1 MTPSILQSRFHRWVY
16 TGYVSIFFIYLLA
29 PLFVVAV
36 FAFNDSLFPSL
47 PWNGFTLDWF
57 IGDSHPRLGV
67 FNDKPILQSI
77 GISALVAVCVSVLAI
92 SIGTSNAFLFERE
105 EFPFKNFL
113 YMLMLT
119 PLVIP
124 GVILGISILLTST
137 TAGNYIE
144 DTFGVDIELFRP
156 SYWLVI
162 FGQFSFGATYVML
175 LVAARLKK
183 FDRTLEE
190 AALSLKA
197 TRLESILY
205 VTIPFLR
212 PAIIG
217 AFVVAFILSF
227 SNINTT
233 IFLVGSDPTLPID
246 LYSRIRFSST
256 PVLNAVSFLV
266 VLVISFL
273 ALINFFVS
281 GKTNNRNGQ
290 D

>member
-1 MTPSILQSRFHRWVY
+1 MIRSLPNTPLYKFGYNIYVTLFFLFLVMPLIAISIL
-16 TGYVSIFFIYLLA
+16 
-29 PLFVVAV
+29 
-36 FAFNDSLFPSL
+36 AFNDSNFISL

-57 IGDSHPRLGV
+57 FSATDEREGV
-67 FNDKPILQSI
+67 FADTNLIESI
-77 GISALVAVCVSVLAI
+77 YTSLSTGLIVAAMSTV
-92 SIGTSNAFLFERE
+92 IGTMAALLFEEE
-105 EFPFKNFL
+105 EFRFKGLLYFL
-113 YMLMLT
+113 ALS

-124 GVILGISILLTST
+124 GVILGISILISST
-137 TAGNYIE
+137 FAGNYVE

-162 FGQFSFGATYVML
+162 LGQFSFGATFVML

-197 TRLESILY
+197 TRLQAIWY

-217 AFVVAFILSF
+217 AFVVAFLLSF

-256 PVLNAVSFLV
+256 PVLNA
-266 VLVISFL
+266 ISFL
-273 ALINFFVS
+273 IVLIITIVALVNFFVT
-281 GKTNNRNGQ
+281 KNKQNT
-290 D
+290 

>member
-1 MTPSILQSRFHRWVY
+1 MIRSLPNTPLYKFGYRI
-16 TGYVSIFFIYLLA
+16 YVSLFFLFLVM
-29 PLFVVAV
+29 PLIAISVL
-36 FAFNDSLFPSL
+36 AFNDSNFIAL

-57 IGDSHPRLGV
+57 FSATDEREGV
-67 FNDKPILQSI
+67 FADSNLIESI
-77 GISALVAVCVSVLAI
+77 YTSMSTGLIVAAMSTV
-92 SIGTSNAFLFERE
+92 IGTMAALLFEEE
-105 EFPFKNFL
+105 EFRFKGFL
-113 YMLMLT
+113 YFLALT

-124 GVILGISILLTST
+124 GVILGISILISST
-137 TAGNYIE
+137 FAGNYVE

-162 FGQFSFGATYVML
+162 LGQFSFGATFVML

-183 FDRTLEE
+183 YDRTLEE

-197 TRLESILY
+197 TRLQAIWY

-217 AFVVAFILSF
+217 AFVVAFLLSF

-256 PVLNAVSFLV
+256 PVLNA
-266 VLVISFL
+266 ISFL
-273 ALINFFVS
+273 IVLIITIVALVNFFVA
-281 GKTNNRNGQ
+281 RNKQ
-290 D
+290 ST

>member
-1 MTPSILQSRFHRWVY
+1 MIRSLPNTASY
-16 TGYVSIFFIYLLA
+16 TWLYRIYVMFFFLFLVM
-29 PLFVVAV
+29 PLIAISVL
-36 FAFNDSLFPSL
+36 AFNDSNYIAL

-57 IGDSHPRLGV
+57 FSATDEREGLFADSNLME
-67 FNDKPILQSI
+67 SI
-77 GISALVAVCVSVLAI
+77 YTSLTTALIVATMSTVV
-92 SIGTSNAFLFERE
+92 GTIAALLFEE
-105 EFPFKNFL
+105 EKFKFKGLLYFL
-113 YMLMLT
+113 ALT

-124 GVILGISILLTST
+124 GVILGISILLSST
-137 TAGNYIE
+137 YAGNLIE
-144 DTFGVDIELFRP
+144 KNFGVDIEFFRP

-162 FGQFSFGATYVML
+162 LGQFSFGATYVML

-183 FDRTLEE
+183 FDRSLEE

-197 TRLESILY
+197 TRVQAIWY

-217 AFVVAFILSF
+217 AFIVAFLLSF

-256 PVLNAVSFLV
+256 PVLNA
-266 VLVISFL
+266 ISFL
-273 ALINFFVS
+273 IVLIITLFALVNFFI
-281 GKTNNRNGQ
+281 KRKAIT
-290 D
+290 